1 MNPGSVVVIIVNWNS
16 GPLLRRCIAHLGA
29 QTRRPDRIIVV
40 DNGSADD
47 SLAGIADA
55 AANIAVVRQDNR
67 GFAQANNLAAA
78 MAAGC
83 EWIATLNPDA
93 FPEPDWLG
101 RLMRA
106 ASENQDYSCFAS
118 LLLDDANP
126 EIVDGAGDAVHV
138 SGMHWRSGH
147 GTAVSDR
154 ARRAREVF
162 SPCAAAALYRRDVFL
177 AAGGFDE
184 RFFCYAEDVDL
195 GFRLR
200 LAGHRC
206 LYIPDA
212 VVRHVGAATS
222 GGRHS
227 DFYVYYGQRNLV
239 WLYIKNM
246 PGALFWLYL
255 PQHLLANLAAIVRF
269 ALRGQGRV
277 ILRAK
282 WHAIQELPRVWRQRR
297 AIQAARKES
306 AWKIRRVLEKGLW
319 KPYSRVRPFP
329 ATIN

>member
-1 MNPGSVVVIIVNWNS
+1 MKPGTVLVIIVNWNS

-126 EIVDGAGDAVHV
+126 E
-138 SGMHWRSGH
+138 
-147 GTAVSDR
+147 
-154 ARRAREVF
+154 
-162 SPCAAAALYRRDVFL
+162 YR
-177 AAGGFDE
+177 
-184 RFFCYAEDVDL
+184 
-195 GFRLR
+195 
-200 LAGHRC
+200 
-206 LYIPDA
+206 
-212 VVRHVGAATS
+212 
-222 GGRHS
+222 
-227 DFYVYYGQRNLV
+227 
-239 WLYIKNM
+239 
-246 PGALFWLYL
+246 
-255 PQHLLANLAAIVRF
+255 
-269 ALRGQGRV
+269 
-277 ILRAK
+277 
-282 WHAIQELPRVWRQRR
+282 
-297 AIQAARKES
+297 
-306 AWKIRRVLEKGLW
+306 
-319 KPYSRVRPFP
+319 
-329 ATIN
+329 